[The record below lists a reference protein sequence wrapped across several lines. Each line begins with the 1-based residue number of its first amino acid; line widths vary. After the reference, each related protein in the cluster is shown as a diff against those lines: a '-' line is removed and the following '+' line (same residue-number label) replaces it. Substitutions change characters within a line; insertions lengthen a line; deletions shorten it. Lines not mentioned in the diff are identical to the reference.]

1 LELCFLKGTTMRS
14 RVWILAFFLIFLIVS
29 SANAQT
35 SDDFFSPNELH
46 EIRLYIHP
54 VDWAKLRENYL
65 DNTYYDCTLVWRSQQ
80 YEVASEYIQVRSRGL
95 GSRSKDKPGLR
106 LDFDPF
112 SDRPQRFLGLKSCV
126 LDNLVQDPSM
136 LRERLSMQLFERL
149 GLPVSRET
157 NTRLYVNDQYLGLY
171 TIVESVDKDFLKR
184 NFGEND
190 GYLYEYQWMY
200 PYYFTWLGEDLS
212 RYEELFD
219 PKTHEKDSKTAL
231 YGPIEAMIR
240 AINQSGQENLESSM
254 GGYLDLRM
262 FVTLVAV
269 ESFLAEADGILG
281 YAGMNNFYLYRFEGK
296 DLFQFIPWDKDTSM
310 SSITSSIWERVNENE
325 LMRQALQIPELRGLF
340 LEVLLT
346 CADVAGGPEGWL
358 EGEIEREYQQIRD
371 AALADPHKPYSNDDF
386 ENAVNF
392 LRQFARERS
401 ANVWSEVVANLPS
414 SQGGGDF
421 E

>member
-14 RVWILAFFLIFLIVS
+14 RVLIPAFCLILLVVS
-29 SANAQT
+29 GASAQT

-54 VDWAKLRENYL
+54 VDWAKLRANYL
-65 DNTYYDCTLVWRSQQ
+65 DNTYYDCTFVWRSGQ

-95 GSRSKDKPGLR
+95 GSRSPDKPGLR

-149 GLPVSRET
+149 GLPISREA
-157 NTRLYVNDQYLGLY
+157 NARLYVNDQYLGLY

-190 GYLYEYQWMY
+190 GYLYEYQWVY
-200 PYYFTWLGEDLS
+200 PYYFTWLGDDLS
-212 RYEELFD
+212 RYQELFD

-240 AINQSGQENLESSM
+240 AINQSGQENLENSM
-254 GGYLDLRM
+254 AGYLDLRT
-262 FVTLVAV
+262 FVTLAAV

-296 DLFQFIPWDKDTSM
+296 DLFQFIPWDMDN
-310 SSITSSIWERVNENE
+310 SIRSINSSIWDRVNENE
-325 LMRQALQIPELRGLF
+325 LMRQALEIPELRGLY
-340 LEVLLT
+340 LETLLT

-386 ENAVNF
+386 ENEVNF

-401 ANVWSEVVANLPS
+401 ANVWSEVVANLP
-414 SQGGGDF
+414 QP
-421 E
+421 